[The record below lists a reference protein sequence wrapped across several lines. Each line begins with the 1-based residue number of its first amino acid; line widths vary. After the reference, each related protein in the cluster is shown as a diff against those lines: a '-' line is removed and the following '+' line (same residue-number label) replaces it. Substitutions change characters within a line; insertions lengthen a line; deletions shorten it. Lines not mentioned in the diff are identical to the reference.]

1 MKNSRTDDR
10 ELSRRE
16 FSVEALTALFA
27 GVVITVTA
35 CDDDGGPVTVGP
47 GGFGSGE
54 IGTISENHAHTATVD
69 SVQLAAGNAV
79 SIDIRGGAD
88 HPHTVTLSATE
99 VGQIRDGQRV
109 TTTSTTD
116 ASAAF
121 GTHSHTVTF
130 N

>member
-1 MKNSRTDDR
+1 MKNSPTDDR
-10 ELSRRE
+10 EISRRE

-35 CDDDGGPVTVGP
+35 CDSDGGPVTVGP
-47 GGFGSGE
+47 GGSGE
-54 IGTISENHAHTATVD
+54 AGTISANHGHTATVE
-69 SVQLAAGNAV
+69 SVQLTAGNAV
-79 SIDIRGGAD
+79 SIDIRGSAD

-99 VGQIRDGQRV
+99 VGQIRDNQRV
-109 TTTSTTD
+109 TTTTTTD

-121 GTHSHTVTF
+121 GTHAHTVTF